1 MFKKLFKGI
10 KKVFKKVGKGIK
22 KVVKGVGKVMGKIA
36 KPFQKFGIVGQIALG
51 FIMPWAIGSVFG
63 GLTSTAFGTFAQGLT
78 QSSNIFAKAAGYTF
92 KGIHWGA
99 TKIKNA
105 YNFVSDKI
113 SQGIETMTDKAKNVF
128 GQGADASNLIED
140 SVINAPEF
148 DKDYLKE
155 FDNILRPKTTQEII
169 QDNLKNVGV
178 DTATKV
184 GVDTATKVATEQT
197 FGQRLIGAA
206 TSGAVSGIEKGAKSF
221 VFDAIAGDEGAGGS
235 YGGYIADFM
244 DPELNSSLINSV
256 DFALQSNGYNYG
268 GPSYQY
274 NVQTSGFGQDEYSK
288 WFDRGTASVA

>member
-1 MFKKLFKGI
+1 MFKKLFKGL

-36 KPFQKFGIVGQIALG
+36 KPFQKFGLVGQIALG

-113 SQGIETMTDKAKNVF
+113 SQGIETMTNKAKNLF

-148 DKDYLKE
+148 DKDYNFFE
-155 FDNILRPKTTQEII
+155 TKTTEEII
-169 QDNLKNVGV
+169 TENLKNVGV
-178 DTATKV
+178 DTT
-184 GVDTATKVATEQT
+184 TKVATEQT
-197 FGQRLIGAA
+197 FGQKILGAA
-206 TSGAVSGIEKGAKSF
+206 TTGAISGIERGAKSF
-221 VFDAIAGDEGAGGS
+221 VFDAIAGDEGEGGS
-235 YGGYIADFM
+235 Y
-244 DPELNSSLINSV
+244 
-256 DFALQSNGYNYG
+256 GYNYG

-288 WFDRGTASVA
+288 WFDRGTASDAL

>member
-105 YNFVSDKI
+105 YNFISDKI
-113 SQGIETMTDKAKNVF
+113 SQGIETMTNKAKNLF
-128 GQGADASNLIED
+128 GQGADASNLVED
-140 SVINAPEF
+140 AVTNAPEF
-148 DKDYLKE
+148 DKDYDFFKT
-155 FDNILRPKTTQEII
+155 KTTEEII

-184 GVDTATKVATEQT
+184 ATEQT
-197 FGQRLIGAA
+197 FGQKILGAA
-206 TSGAVSGIEKGAKSF
+206 TTGAISGIERGAKSF
-221 VFDAIAGDEGAGGS
+221 VFDAIAGDEGEGGS

-288 WFDRGTASVA
+288 WFDRGTASDAL

>member
-148 DKDYLKE
+148 DKDYNFFE
-155 FDNILRPKTTQEII
+155 TKTTEEII

-178 DTATKV
+178 DTT
-184 GVDTATKVATEQT
+184 TKVATEQT

-235 YGGYIADFM
+235 YGGYIANFM
-244 DPELNSSLINSV
+244 DPDLDESLINSV
-256 DFALQSNGYNYG
+256 DFALQSDGYNYG

-274 NVQTSGFGQDEYSK
+274 NVETGGFGQDEYSK

>member
-1 MFKKLFKGI
+1 VFKKLFKGL

-113 SQGIETMTDKAKNVF
+113 SQGIETMTNKAKNLF

-148 DKDYLKE
+148 DKDYNFFE
-155 FDNILRPKTTQEII
+155 TKTTEEII
-169 QDNLKNVGV
+169 TDNLKN
-178 DTATKV
+178 V

-197 FGQRLIGAA
+197 FGQKILGAA
-206 TSGAVSGIEKGAKSF
+206 TTGAISGIERGAKSF
-221 VFDAIAGDEGAGGS
+221 VFDAIAGDEGEGGS

-244 DPELNSSLINSV
+244 DPELDSSLINSV

-288 WFDRGTASVA
+288 WFDRGTASDAL

>member
-36 KPFQKFGIVGQIALG
+36 KPFQKFGLVGQIALG

-105 YNFVSDKI
+105 YNFISDKI
-113 SQGIETMTDKAKNVF
+113 SQGIETMTDKAKNLF

-148 DKDYLKE
+148 DKDYD
-155 FDNILRPKTTQEII
+155 FFRPKTTQEII

-178 DTATKV
+178 DTT
-184 GVDTATKVATEQT
+184 TKVATEQT

-221 VFDAIAGDEGAGGS
+221 VFDAIAGDEGEGGS

-244 DPELNSSLINSV
+244 DPDLDESLINSV
-256 DFALQSNGYNYG
+256 DFALQSDGYNYG

-274 NVQTSGFGQDEYSK
+274 NVETGGFGQDEYSK

>member
-36 KPFQKFGIVGQIALG
+36 KPFQKFGLVGQIALG

-105 YNFVSDKI
+105 YNFISDKI
-113 SQGIETMTDKAKNVF
+113 SQGIETMTDKAKNLF

-148 DKDYLKE
+148 DKDYD
-155 FDNILRPKTTQEII
+155 FFRPKTTQEII
-169 QDNLKNVGV
+169 QDNLKN
-178 DTATKV
+178 V

-221 VFDAIAGDEGAGGS
+221 VFDAIAGDEGEGGS

-244 DPELNSSLINSV
+244 DPDLDESLINSV
-256 DFALQSNGYNYG
+256 DFALQSDGYNYG

-274 NVQTSGFGQDEYSK
+274 NVETGGFGQDEYSK